1 MVMAPGSSMVAHA
14 GTSGA
19 APFIAMGLFFA
30 GFGASYGVYWFFN
43 HPTPPIGRAP
53 AVGLGVIAFGCF
65 VLATILPLLLGAR
78 PSLGRPST
86 VARLAILSPHEGEVF
101 RGDRAAIPV
110 HLQLDGGKIAP
121 FTSLRLVPNEGHIH
135 LYLDGSLVSMAT
147 APDAQIAASL
157 GQHELRAEF
166 VAVDH
171 GPFEPRVVVTVMF
184 SVHA

>member
-1 MVMAPGSSMVAHA
+1 MSSSGMVAHA
-14 GTSGA
+14 GIPGP

-30 GFGASYGVYWFFN
+30 GFGAAYGAYRFYNRPSPHLRRGV
-43 HPTPPIGRAP
+43 

-65 VLATILPLLLGAR
+65 VLATIFPLLMGAR

-86 VARLAILSPHEGEVF
+86 VARLEIVSPHEGEVF
-101 RGDRAAIPV
+101 RGDRATIRV
-110 HLQLDGGKIAP
+110 DLRLDGGKVVP

-147 APDAQIAASL
+147 ALDAHVAASP

-171 GPFEPRVVVTVMF
+171 RSFRPRVWATVKF
-184 SVHA
+184 RVRR